1 MKTICDLILFVLVF
15 LAFAA
20 TGYTQ
25 SMPQPTST
33 PIVVRATT
41 TEQAGDEKI
50 AAGQFAD
57 AIFYYKTQWAS
68 FMVGRNDGDAD
79 TLAARERLVAK
90 MAAAVVKL
98 DKPLTIPE
106 NAEFSAQKG
115 AAFINL
121 AKTPA
126 DSSNFPKAVKEFQE
140 AVNLAPWV
148 FNYHFNLAVAYKS
161 DGQFKLAL
169 NSLALAKLLAPNDN
183 ERHDALKLRAEIEA
197 AQEMAASSNAEAEK
211 EAAAKAAADTPQA
224 REAALLKKVEGARF
238 VVRHD
243 LGGIG
248 SYDEILEIKGGMLF
262 ITIRIYANNTSGTFF
277 GKNRPGE
284 YKFDPI
290 SFTEGSFKHTSD
302 QRRIFTI
309 RPDGQALMESFP
321 DTPVIS
327 PFPVT
332 IEK

>member
-1 MKTICDLILFVLVF
+1 MNLKEKLIVLLFVL
-15 LAFAA
+15 LTALGAA
-20 TGYTQ
+20 YAQ
-25 SMPQPTST
+25 SLPQPTAT
-33 PIVVRATT
+33 PIAVRATT
-41 TEQAGDEKI
+41 PEQSGDEKM
-50 AAGQFAD
+50 AAGQYAD

-68 FMVGRNDGDAD
+68 FMVGRNEGDPD
-79 TLAARERLVAK
+79 TLAARERLVGK
-90 MAAAVVKL
+90 MAAAVGKL
-98 DKPLTIPE
+98 DKAPAIPE
-106 NAEFSAQKG
+106 NAEFSGQKG
-115 AAFINL
+115 TAFVKL

-126 DSSNFPKAVKEFQE
+126 DFARAVKEFQD

-148 FNYHFNLAVAYKS
+148 FDYHFNLAVAYKS
-161 DGQFKLAL
+161 AEQFKLAL
-169 NSLALAKLLAPNDN
+169 NSLMLAKLLAPNDN
-183 ERHDALKLRAEIEA
+183 ERRDALKLRAEIEA

-211 EAAAKAAADTPQA
+211 EAAAKAASNTPQA
-224 REAALLKKVEGARF
+224 REAALLKKVEGAKF
-238 VVRHD
+238 FVRHD

-248 SYDEILEIKGGMLF
+248 SYDEILEISGGMLF
-262 ITIRIYANNTSGTFF
+262 ITIKIYANNTSGTFY

-290 SFTEGSFKHTSD
+290 PYTEGSFKHTSD

>member
-1 MKTICDLILFVLVF
+1 MELKEKLIALLFLLLTSLGAVY
-15 LAFAA
+15 A
-20 TGYTQ
+20 Q
-25 SMPQPTST
+25 SLPLPTAT
-33 PIVVRATT
+33 PIAVRATT
-41 TEQAGDEKI
+41 PEQSGDEKM
-50 AAGQFAD
+50 AAGQYAD

-68 FMVGRNDGDAD
+68 FMVGRNDGDVD
-79 TLAARERLVAK
+79 TLVARERLIGKMAAGVAK
-90 MAAAVVKL
+90 M
-98 DKPLTIPE
+98 DKPLAIPE

-115 AAFINL
+115 AAFVKL

-126 DSSNFPKAVKEFQE
+126 DFAKAVKEFQE
-140 AVNLAPWV
+140 AVNLAPWI
-148 FNYHFNLAVAYKS
+148 FDYHFNLAVAYKS
-161 DGQFKLAL
+161 AEQFKLAL
-169 NSLALAKLLAPNDN
+169 TSLVLAKLLAKN
-183 ERHDALKLRAEIEA
+183 EDERRDALKLRAEIEA
-197 AQEMAASSNAEAEK
+197 AQEMAASSNAEAEQ
-211 EAAAKAAADTPQA
+211 AAVARAAADTPQA
-224 REAALLKKVEGARF
+224 REAALLQKVDGARF

-248 SYDEILEIKGGMLF
+248 SYDEILEIRGGMLF
-262 ITIRIYANNTSGTFF
+262 ITIKIYANNTSGTFY

-284 YKFDPI
+284 YRFDPLPY
-290 SFTEGSFKHTSD
+290 TEGSFKHTSD